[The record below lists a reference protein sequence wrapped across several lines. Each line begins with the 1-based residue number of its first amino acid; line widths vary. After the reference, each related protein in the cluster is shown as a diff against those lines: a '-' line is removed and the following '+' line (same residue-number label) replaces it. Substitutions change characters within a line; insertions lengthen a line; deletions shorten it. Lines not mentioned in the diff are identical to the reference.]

1 MNISNGEARMCA
13 HVRMRLFFY
22 LSLCVDVSM
31 RARADACIAASIQR
45 DATSQALAAST
56 LTA

>member
-1 MNISNGEARMCA
+1 MCA
-13 HVRMRLFFY
+13 HVRVRLFFLS
-22 LSLCVDVSM
+22 LSLCRREHA